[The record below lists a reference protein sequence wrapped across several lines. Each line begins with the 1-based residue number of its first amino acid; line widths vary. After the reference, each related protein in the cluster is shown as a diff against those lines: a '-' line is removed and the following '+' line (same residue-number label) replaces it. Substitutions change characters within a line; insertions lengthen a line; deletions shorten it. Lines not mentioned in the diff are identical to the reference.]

1 MPSNHKPAPKL
12 SQSMEAKIIW
22 EKNPFTVKKIFMT
35 TLKSIGCVDRL
46 ILNIF
51 TPLEMLY
58 GVVYS
63 IYNEESMGDIMR
75 IWQSIVSTKHSV
87 DR

>member
-1 MPSNHKPAPKL
+1 
-12 SQSMEAKIIW
+12 
-22 EKNPFTVKKIFMT
+22 MT
-35 TLKSIGCVDRL
+35 TLKSIGCVERL

-75 IWQSIVSTKHSV
+75 IWQSIVLTKHSV